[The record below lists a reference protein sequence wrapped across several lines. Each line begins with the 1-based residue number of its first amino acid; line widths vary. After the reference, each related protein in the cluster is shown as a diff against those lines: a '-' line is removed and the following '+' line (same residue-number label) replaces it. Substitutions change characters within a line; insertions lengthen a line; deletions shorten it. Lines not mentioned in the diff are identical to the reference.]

1 MCTDL
6 LAALTLLYRVLVV
19 VKQAPEK
26 FGRLKVVLEAI
37 AAVYADHEVR
47 QRPHSQNSPLTT
59 FSGIHRCGKQD

>member
-6 LAALTLLYRVLVV
+6 IAALTLLYRALVA

-47 QRPHSQNSPLTT
+47 
-59 FSGIHRCGKQD
+59 